1 MHTSSS
7 ETSSSR
13 TSSGSSHSHVNALIS
28 EYLTGSG
35 FVLTVKDKEILNA
48 KYLTDFESG
57 DHDLCKQVI
66 GNAVRELAMLR
77 PQGSQ
82 PSKRKATKVCV
93 RYSHMWV

>member
-7 ETSSSR
+7 EMSSSQ
-13 TSSGSSHSHVNALIS
+13 TSSGSPHSHVNTLIS
-28 EYLTGSG
+28 EYPTGSG

-57 DHDLCKQVI
+57 DHDLRKQVI
-66 GNAVRELAMLR
+66 GNAVRELAMLH

-82 PSKRKATKVCV
+82 PSKRKATQICAI
-93 RYSHMWV
+93 YSNMWA